1 VKVSHLINTVGDSAR
16 GDLREAQRITLES
29 IYQARQVT
37 NPEIEVEVRAARFA
51 DEPLPADW
59 LVDAVQL
66 TRSVIDV
73 VPFPCERRLPLL
85 ADILTGVP
93 SDSDLVVFTNIDI
106 AVQPHFYE
114 LLVDLHA
121 RGYDAFT
128 INRRTVLPRNGS
140 SDGLAWFTTQPG
152 MAHWGTDCF
161 VFVPSI
167 APQIDVGQ
175 VCLGVG
181 AMAKALL
188 FNLRLLVHRFR
199 VFADLHATF
208 HVGDDRIWRS
218 SAFSDLTRHN
228 DREVCDVVRRL
239 SERFDSHTVAQLP
252 TVRRFL
258 PGRSDKL
265 AARSPHRGPGRFRDS
280 SVVNVQ
286 GKRQLVVTVS
296 PGSTATDSIARL
308 LEQGRRT
315 VAHHE
320 CEPTMAG
327 PWLRR
332 VIDDG
337 PEASFEERRV
347 KAAALRWQMSRLPD
361 RGYLVDSNHMFV
373 KTYADVVL
381 DEFNLGELI
390 VLDLRRDVA
399 SLAKSMM
406 ERGWFSPAAP
416 DWPDWLIPPTAPGA
430 KFPIDEEHIEGRLDL
445 VLGYIADHEL
455 RRREL
460 RASNTD
466 LRWVELDVSDLAEPD
481 GVAGLFKELGV
492 VPRKRNWRSKARGER
507 RHLSNGGRESISEE
521 EVRAGIA
528 SFGARFEAELA
539 DLFLDELF
547 PRVTP

>member
-16 GDLREAQRITLES
+16 ADLREAQRITLES
-29 IYQARQVT
+29 IDQARQVT
-37 NPEIEVEVRAARFA
+37 GSQVEVEVRAARFP

-59 LVDAVQL
+59 LVDAVKL

-73 VPFPCERRLPLL
+73 VPFPCDRRLPLL

-114 LLVDLHA
+114 LVADLHG

-128 INRRTVLPRNGS
+128 INRRTVMPRNGS
-140 SDGLAWFTTQPG
+140 SDSLAWFTTQPG
-152 MAHWGTDCF
+152 AAHWGTDCF

-208 HVGDDRIWRS
+208 HVGDDRVWRS
-218 SAFSDLTRHN
+218 APFTDLTRHN
-228 DREVCDVVRRL
+228 DLEVCAVVRRL
-239 SERFDSHTVAQLP
+239 IERFDSHTVTQLP

-258 PGRSDKL
+258 PDRGDIT
-265 AARSPHRGPGRFRDS
+265 ARSPHRGPGRFRDS
-280 SVVNVQ
+280 PVVNVQ

-296 PGSTATDSIARL
+296 PGSTATDSIPRL
-308 LEQGRRT
+308 LAKGRRT

-320 CEPTMAG
+320 CEPTMSG

-390 VLDLRRDVA
+390 VLDLRQDVA

-406 ERGWFSPAAP
+406 ERGWFSPLAP
-416 DWPDWLIPPTAPGA
+416 EWPDWLVPPTAPGSR
-430 KFPIDEEHIEGRLDL
+430 FPIAEERIEGRLDL

-460 RASNTD
+460 RASNTE

-481 GVAGLFKELGV
+481 GVAGLFEGLGI
-492 VPRKRNWRSKARGER
+492 VPRKRNWRSIARREKL
-507 RHLSNGGRESISEE
+507 HLSDEGRGSTSEE

-528 SFGARFEAELA
+528 SFGARFQAELA
-539 DLFLDELF
+539 DVWLYELF
-547 PRVTP
+547 PR